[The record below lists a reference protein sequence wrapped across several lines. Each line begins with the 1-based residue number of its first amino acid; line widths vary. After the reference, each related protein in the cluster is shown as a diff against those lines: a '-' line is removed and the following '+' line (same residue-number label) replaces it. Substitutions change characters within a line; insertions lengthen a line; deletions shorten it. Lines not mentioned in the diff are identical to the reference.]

1 MTNKWH
7 VVVNGEPACS
17 HRVLLEDRRLP
28 FAAGFCSSFDRE
40 RVEQV
45 AAGVRALYPD
55 LHVEVDREGCHDG
68 IF

>member
-28 FAAGFCSSFDRE
+28 FAAGFCSSFNRE
-40 RVEQV
+40 RVEQL
-45 AAGVRALYPD
+45 AAEVRALYPE
-55 LHVEVDREGCHDG
+55 LRVEVNQDGCHDG